1 MTPHSKL
8 AWVNGLRIHYL
19 DWGGSGQP
27 VVLIHAT
34 GLVGWVWQP
43 LAEAL
48 HRAGYRPIAYDQ
60 RGHGDSEKPL
70 DGYTFE
76 VMASDLRALLAV
88 LDLPP
93 AIGIGLSG
101 GATAIAI
108 CGADHPGSFE
118 RAVLI
123 EPIVFPNHD
132 LPDARADHSDSMV
145 NRTVKRRAVWP
156 SRAEIYQS
164 YRARPPFSTWRD
176 DLLRAYVEHGTA
188 CREDGQVELKCP
200 PAIEA
205 QIYDQAPSFDAWPYL
220 RRLTIPALVIR
231 GEASE
236 PVGPNQGAAIRDSL
250 PQGKLLTVP
259 NCGHFVPL
267 EQPDVVEQAVL
278 AFLRD
283 QEIPYP

>member
-1 MTPHSKL
+1 MTPESRL
-8 AWVNGLRIHYL
+8 VQVNGLRIHYL
-19 DWGGSGQP
+19 DWGGPGQP

-34 GLVGWVWQP
+34 GLVAWVWQP

-48 HRAGYRPIAYDQ
+48 RRAGYRPIAYDQ
-60 RGHGDSEKPL
+60 RGHGGSDKPSG
-70 DGYTFE
+70 GYTFD
-76 VMASDLRALLAV
+76 VMADDLRALLAA
-88 LDLPP
+88 LDLAP

-108 CGADHPGSFE
+108 CAADHPGAFE

-123 EPIVFPNHD
+123 EPIFFPNRD

-145 NRTVKRRAVWP
+145 NRTIKRRAVWT
-156 SRAEIYQS
+156 SRAEIYES

-176 DLLRAYVEHGTA
+176 DLLRLYVEHGTA
-188 CREDGQVELKCP
+188 LREDGQVELRCP

-205 QIYDQAPSFDAWPYL
+205 QIYDSAPGFDPWPHL

-231 GEASE
+231 GERSE

-250 PQGKLLTVP
+250 PRGELLTIP
-259 NCGHFVPL
+259 NCGHFVPM
-267 EQPDVVEQAVL
+267 EQPEVLERAVL
-278 AFLRD
+278 SFLRD
-283 QEIPYP
+283 RELS